1 MAMAPRPGEYRTWTQ
16 DWPHAQKLARE
27 GATVEFIASSLNR
40 SVDQVIWKFNKE
52 GKRLPPRAPKGKPGP
67 KPGSSCA
74 EKSHPVESMAQR
86 LNPAQVAERD
96 ARYFASLQ
104 RTPTQAFFG
113 DPPPGFSAL
122 DRKRQEA
129 RS

>member
-1 MAMAPRPGEYRTWTQ
+1 MAPKPGGYRSWTQ
-16 DWPHAQKLARE
+16 DWPHAQTLARQ

-40 SVDQVIWKFNKE
+40 SVDQVVWKFNKE

-67 KPGSSCA
+67 KPGAPRA
-74 EKSHPVESMAQR
+74 EKSHPVVSAQR
-86 LNPAQVAERD
+86 LTPDQVAERD
-96 ARYFASLQ
+96 ARYLASLKRNQ
-104 RTPTQAFFG
+104 TQAFFG